1 MNNSLGDKIRELRK
15 RKHMTQEELADGICT
30 SVSISRIENGIQ
42 MPSSTILDKILDRLG
57 TSTYEIC
64 NIYYKNEQQKE
75 FEETSKNVADLLSIG
90 NISKAKREIKKLKA
104 FGNEDA
110 FSQQTI
116 LFLEGTILIHEAPKE
131 SLVLLEDAIIK
142 TKPNIDMDD
151 FRESLLSTT
160 EANIISVL
168 SAAYYKSGNVRKA
181 IRIGEEL
188 LSSMKKHESQVKNYK
203 VILINTAMNLSNY
216 LVAENRIQEALE
228 YIEQAEDISIIAS
241 ETSLLPEIEF
251 IKATMLFSLGKKKE
265 SKEIISAVY
274 PYMKLIKKDQFAEI
288 TYQFATEK
296 LKMKL

>member
-42 MPSSTILDKILDRLG
+42 MPSSTILERILDRLG

-75 FEETSKNVADLLSIG
+75 FEEISKSVADLLSSG

-116 LFLEGTILIHEAPKE
+116 LFLEGTLLIHEVSEE
-131 SLVLLEDAIIK
+131 SRIMLECAIKK
-142 TKPNIDMDD
+142 TKPNIDLDD

-168 SAAYYKSGNVRKA
+168 SAAYYKSGDVRKA
-181 IRIGEEL
+181 IRMGEEL
-188 LSSMKKHESQVKNYK
+188 FSSMNKHESQVKNYN

-216 LVAENRIQEALE
+216 LIVENRIKEALE
-228 YIEQAEDISIIAS
+228 YIVQAEEISIKAS

-251 IKATMLFSLGKKKE
+251 MKAKILFSLGMKKE
-265 SKEIISAVY
+265 SKEIVTAVY

>member
-42 MPSSTILDKILDRLG
+42 MPSSTILERILDRLG

-75 FEETSKNVADLLSIG
+75 FEEISKSVADLLSSG

-110 FSQQTI
+110 FSQQMI
-116 LFLEGTILIHEAPKE
+116 LFLEGTVLIHEASEE
-131 SLVLLEDAIIK
+131 SRIMLECAIKK
-142 TKPNIDMDD
+142 TKPNIDLGD

-168 SAAYYKSGNVRKA
+168 SAAYYKSGDVRKA
-181 IRIGEEL
+181 IRMGEEL
-188 LSSMKKHESQVKNYK
+188 FSSMNKHESQVKNYN

-216 LVAENRIQEALE
+216 LVVENRIKEALE
-228 YIEQAEDISIIAS
+228 YIVQAEEISIKAS

-251 IKATMLFSLGKKKE
+251 MKAKILFSLGMKKE
-265 SKEIISAVY
+265 SKEIVTAVY